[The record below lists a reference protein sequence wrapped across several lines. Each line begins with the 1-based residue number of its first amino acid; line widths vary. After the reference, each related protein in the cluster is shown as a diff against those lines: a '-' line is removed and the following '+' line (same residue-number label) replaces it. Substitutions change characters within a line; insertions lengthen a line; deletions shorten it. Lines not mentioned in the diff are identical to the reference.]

1 VLAKGVKSRT
11 INRIALY
18 IFLFVCSILIVF
30 PLFWMLSVALKT
42 DEEAIMYPPRVLPT
56 RLYFDH
62 FKTIL
67 KDAVFM
73 RFFLNSFIVAGV
85 ATVLSTTSSAL
96 AGFIFAKFRF
106 IGRQFLFYALLIT
119 IMIPFQTYMVPLYLL
134 ALKFKVLNS
143 YVGLIFPFIV
153 SSFGIFFMRQNMQSI
168 PDSLLDAAKI
178 DGASNLKLFRLI
190 AIPLS
195 VSSMSVLAIFQF
207 LTTWSEFIWPLL
219 ITNRKKLYVLELGL
233 SLFQNE
239 YYVNYGLLMAG
250 ATLAIIPV
258 FVVYLVLR
266 RYILEGIHLTG
277 LKM

>member
-1 VLAKGVKSRT
+1 MKSNT

-18 IFLFVCSILIVF
+18 IFLLICSILIVF
-30 PLFWMLSVALKT
+30 PLLWMLSVALKT
-42 DEEAIMYPPRVLPT
+42 DAEAIMYPPRVLPT

-73 RFFLNSFIVAGV
+73 RFFLNSFIVAGI

-106 IGRQFLFYALLIT
+106 VGRQFLFYALLVT

-134 ALKFKVLNS
+134 AMKFKVLNS

-178 DGASNLKLFRLI
+178 DGASNIKLFRLI

-195 VSSMSVLAIFQF
+195 ISSMSVLAIFQF

-250 ATLAIIPV
+250 ATLSIIPV
-258 FVVYLVLR
+258 FLVYLVLR